1 MRIFLWAML
10 WGSLSMNSHAAT
22 TGTIEVQSI
31 AEVEVI
37 GQNGEREM
45 RRAPINH
52 AAPGMVVVFTTTFQ
66 NTSRK
71 PAGNIVI
78 NNPIPN
84 DTEYKAGSAFGD
96 NTEITFS
103 IDGGRSFATADQLLV
118 PTANGK
124 NRIAPPKAYT
134 HIRWVYKNRLESGE
148 RGAVGFRAAIK

>member
-10 WGSLSMNSHAAT
+10 WGSVSMNSHAAT

-31 AEVEVI
+31 AEVEII

-45 RRAPINH
+45 RRAPISH

-66 NTSRK
+66 NTSHK

-96 NTEITFS
+96 NTDITFS
-103 IDGGRSFATADQLLV
+103 IDGGRSFAAAEQLWIQS
-118 PTANGK
+118 TNGK
-124 NRIAPPKAYT
+124 SRIAPTKAYT
-134 HIRWVYKNRLESGE
+134 HIRWVYKSRLASGE